1 MAFSEE
7 SGAIVVLLA
16 GYRYSGR
23 SLVLQRLELA
33 GYTCVDNLPPA
44 LLPGY
49 LEHGASGSGS
59 GRVAVSLDTEGAGGP
74 EALSRL
80 LDGLSA
86 DGKRP
91 CLVFMEAGDSVLSE
105 RRSSGDALTAPAEKE
120 PPLSSREAMAAIRAR
135 ADLVLDS
142 SWMSPVE
149 ERDRII
155 AVAEGRP
162 REAEPIVELLS
173 FGYKYGV
180 PSGDVVIDVR
190 FIPNPYYVSS
200 LRRLTGMDRA
210 CSEYVL
216 GHESASAAVEALRAL
231 ARAMLPAYVAQ
242 GRHVLRIRIGCTG
255 GQHRS
260 VAVTEALGSALKAD
274 GVRCEVRHREMDAGR
289 YPTSTAAR

>member
-1 MAFSEE
+1 MTCNET
-7 SGAIVVLLA
+7 GGPVVLLLA

-23 SLVLQRLELA
+23 SLALQKLELA

-49 LEHGASGSGS
+49 LEHGASGSGY
-59 GRVAVSLDTEGAGGP
+59 GKVAVALDTERAGDP
-74 EALSRL
+74 EALSRI
-80 LDGLSA
+80 LDGLA
-86 DGKRP
+86 ANGARI

-105 RRSSGDALTAPAEKE
+105 RRSSSEELASPGADNPSLTF
-120 PPLSSREAMAAIRAR
+120 REAMSSIRAR

-155 AVAEGRP
+155 AAAEGRRRDVKP
-162 REAEPIVELLS
+162 EVEIQS
-173 FGYKYGV
+173 FGFKYGV
-180 PSGDVVIDVR
+180 PSGDVVLDVR
-190 FIPNPYYVSS
+190 FIPNPYYVSA
-200 LRRLTGMDRA
+200 LRPLTGIDRA

-216 GHESASAAVEALRAL
+216 GHESASAAVSAVCSL

-242 GRHVLRIRIGCTG
+242 GRHRLRIRIGCTG

-260 VAVTEALGSALKAD
+260 VAVAEAIGAALRAD
-274 GVRCEVRHREMDAGR
+274 GIQCEVRHREMEAGR
-289 YPTSTAAR
+289 YRTSAAVS